1 MRVWVL
7 FVFSPF
13 SVLSFLFISLT
24 HEKQQENLNMFELV
38 SRALV
43 DVTLKTCFLIEKQFI
58 VKQQL
63 HSY

>member
-13 SVLSFLFISLT
+13 SVLPFLLISLT
-24 HEKQQENLNMFELV
+24 HEKQQENLNIFELV